1 MQILYNIGD
10 LNQKITAISTQNVFV
25 NIRQY
30 ICENMLKNT
39 NFIFLFAKVKTLWYN
54 ISIKEI

>member
-1 MQILYNIGD
+1 MQILYNIGN